1 MEFGRELALEVI
13 QDAPSRIASMS
24 SVANEG
30 LGFSSIC
37 LTGGHSLEEWTA
49 ERFFLITNS
58 VRIRQPS
65 IIVLDTA
72 MIVEYDNNP

>member
-37 LTGGHSLEEWTA
+37 LTGGQSFDELTA
-49 ERFFLITNS
+49 ERFFLMTNS
-58 VRIRQPS
+58 VRKRQPNA
-65 IIVLDTA
+65 IVLNTA
-72 MIVEYDNNP
+72 MVVE

>member
-24 SVANEG
+24 SVPNEG

-37 LTGGHSLEEWTA
+37 LTGGQSFDGLTA
-49 ERFFLITNS
+49 ERFFLMMNS
-58 VRIRQPS
+58 VRKRKLND
-65 IIVLDTA
+65 IVLNTA
-72 MIVEYDNNP
+72 MVAE